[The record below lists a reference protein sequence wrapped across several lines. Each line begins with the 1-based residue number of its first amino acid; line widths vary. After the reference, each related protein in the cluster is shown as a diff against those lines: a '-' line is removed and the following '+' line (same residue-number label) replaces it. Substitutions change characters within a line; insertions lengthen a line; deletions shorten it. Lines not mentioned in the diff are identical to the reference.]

1 LPLGP
6 RSIALWR
13 EIARDASEPCGIRTE
28 GGLMLAETP
37 EELAWLRG
45 KVAVERSAG
54 IENHVIGANELRD
67 IAPYLAHRF
76 AGAAFCPTEGQ
87 IDPLRGTAALL
98 RLAKRAGAR
107 LESGLEVQAITR
119 EASGYLV
126 STAQGSIRAGRIV
139 VAAGPWSGHI
149 AGLAGVKLPV
159 GGLVQQVIATEAM
172 APIIPHLVAHAGRHL
187 SLKQG
192 PHGHLLIGGGWPGV
206 HDPATGATRNLRKNI
221 QGNLWIAGHV
231 VPAVEGL
238 HVLRSWTGMNVHI
251 DRAPILGEVPGLPG
265 FFAAVTSNGY
275 TLGPI
280 AGRMTADAVLGLQQP
295 DTAFSAARFSA

>member
-1 LPLGP
+1 
-6 RSIALWR
+6 
-13 EIARDASEPCGIRTE
+13 
-28 GGLMLAETP
+28 
-37 EELAWLRG
+37 LAWLRG

-67 IAPYLAHRF
+67 LAPYLAHRF
-76 AGAAFCPTEGQ
+76 AGAAFCPAEGQ

-98 RLAKRAGAR
+98 QLAKRAGAR
-107 LESGLEVQAITR
+107 LESGLEVQAIDR
-119 EASGYLV
+119 EGSGFLV
-126 STAQGSIRAGRIV
+126 RTAQGPIRAGRVV

-149 AGLAGVKLPV
+149 AALAGVMLPV
-159 GGLVQQVIATEAM
+159 GVLVQQVIATEAT

-192 PHGHLLIGGGWPGV
+192 PHGHLLIGGGWPGA
-206 HDPATGATRNLRKNI
+206 HDPATGATRNLRPNI

-251 DRAPILGEVPGLPG
+251 DRAPILGEAPGMPGL
-265 FFAAVTSNGY
+265 FAAVTSNGY

-280 AGRMTADAVLGLQQP
+280 AGRVTADAVLGRERP
-295 DTAFSAARFSA
+295 DAAFSMERFVN